1 MGEKKW
7 IGFLGQK
14 ALKNGPVDTY
24 YRTGYLYC
32 TPVLIDWP
40 PLRPRPG
47 VPIEIKSDWK
57 NYVGEFLHEKIR
69 LEQLNV
75 DLYQGTGSVSGK
87 FSFMIVV
94 N

>member
-1 MGEKKW
+1 MNWIPWPESIKKRACRY
-7 IGFLGQK
+7 ILQ
-14 ALKNGPVDTY
+14 D
-24 YRTGYLYC
+24 RIYLYC